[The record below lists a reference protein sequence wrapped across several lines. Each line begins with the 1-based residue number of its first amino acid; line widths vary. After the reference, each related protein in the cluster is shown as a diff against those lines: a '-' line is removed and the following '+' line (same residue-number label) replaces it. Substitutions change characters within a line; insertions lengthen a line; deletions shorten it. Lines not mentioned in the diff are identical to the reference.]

1 MMMPIPTRQIA
12 LAAGSG
18 LSILLVAIYAV
29 TGQSDDPFAGC
40 RSSVIA
46 GGPGAIGGAFSLTDE
61 NGDRVTDRDV
71 LTKPSLVYFGFTYC
85 PDVCPADIARNVA
98 AVDILEEMGHDVT
111 PVFISVDP
119 GRDTPAVLKEWT
131 DYIHPRLVG
140 LTGSDEDVRDVA
152 KAYKT
157 YFKVPE
163 DRTDA
168 YYQVDHMTQTYL
180 MLPDTGFVEFY
191 GRETS
196 AENLAANA
204 ACFIEA
210 AS

>member
-1 MMMPIPTRQIA
+1 MPISTRQIA
-12 LAAGSG
+12 LVAGSG

-29 TGQSDDPFAGC
+29 TNQPADPFSAC

-46 GGPGAIGGAFSLTDE
+46 GGAGAIGGAFSLTDE

-71 LTKPSLVYFGFTYC
+71 LDKPSLVYFGFTFC
-85 PDVCPADIARNVA
+85 PDVCPTDIARNVA
-98 AVDILEEMGHDVT
+98 AVDILEEMGHEVT

-119 GRDTPAVLKEWT
+119 ARDTPAVLKEWT
-131 DYIHPRLVG
+131 DYMHPRLIG
-140 LTGSDEDVRDVA
+140 LTGSDDDIRDVA
-152 KAYKT
+152 KSYKT

-163 DRTDA
+163 DRSDEF
-168 YYQVDHMTQTYL
+168 YQVDHMTQTYL
-180 MLPDTGFVEFY
+180 MLPDSGFVEFY

-196 AENLAANA
+196 PETLAANA

-210 AS
+210 AP